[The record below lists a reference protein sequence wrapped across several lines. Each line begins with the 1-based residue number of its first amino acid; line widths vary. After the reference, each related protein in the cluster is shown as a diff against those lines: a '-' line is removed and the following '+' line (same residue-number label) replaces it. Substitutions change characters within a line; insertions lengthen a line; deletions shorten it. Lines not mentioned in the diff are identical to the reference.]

1 MSQPDP
7 SLTTRPRPAANLADR
22 LGEAWA
28 AFWRP
33 AILLGLVLAVW
44 FYVTAEEFV
53 APYLIPPP
61 GDVAAEFANRGDL
74 LFERSM
80 GTLYATFLGFVWAAG
95 LGLFTA
101 ILIVYSRTMER
112 TLYPLIL
119 VAQVIPKI
127 AIAPILLVW
136 FGLGMTPNIML
147 AVLIAFFPVVISG
160 VVGLRSVD
168 PEHLDLAATM
178 GASRLKTFIK
188 VRFPASLP
196 HLFSGLKVAITLA
209 VVGAIVGEFVG
220 AGRGLGTLIL
230 VASGGLDGS
239 LLFATLLCM
248 GAIGM
253 VLFALVEVAERLLMP
268 WHASRRLDL
277 VTA

>member
-1 MSQPDP
+1 MSSTDSLPDAVAG
-7 SLTTRPRPAANLADR
+7 RAGRFGDR
-22 LGEAWA
+22 LGEMWA

-33 AILLGLVLAVW
+33 AILLAVVFCVW
-44 FYVTAEEFV
+44 LYVTEAELV
-53 APYLIPPP
+53 APYLIPTP
-61 GDVAAEFANRGDL
+61 GQVVDVFTMEGDL
-74 LFERSM
+74 LLGRSW
-80 GTLYATFLGFVWAAG
+80 GTLYATVLGFVWSVG
-95 LGLFTA
+95 LGLLTA

-112 TLYPLIL
+112 AIYPIIL

-136 FGLGMTPNIML
+136 FGLGQTPNVML

-160 VVGLRSVD
+160 VAGLRSVD

-178 GASRLKTFIK
+178 GASRLTTFVK

-196 HLFSGLKVAITLA
+196 HLFSGFKVAVTLA

-220 AGRGLGTLIL
+220 AGRGLGTLLL
-230 VASGGLDGS
+230 VASGGLDAA

-248 GAIGM
+248 GAIGI
-253 VLFALVEVAERLLMP
+253 VLFVFVEIAERVLMP
-268 WHASRRLDL
+268 WHASRRADL